1 MSFTNF
7 DDVLQVSLLYDFY
20 GELLTERQKEIMEL
34 YHEENYSIVEISSEL
49 GITKQGVHEA
59 LKKSEKLLYSY
70 EEKLGLVSKFL
81 NTGSVIEEVRNRLDS
96 LSLNDELKEKVEEIK
111 NILNKIED

>member
-1 MSFTNF
+1 MN
-7 DDVLQVSLLYDFY
+7 
-20 GELLTERQKEIMEL
+20 
-34 YHEENYSIVEISSEL
+34 
-49 GITKQGVHEA
+49 VHRICTQIR
-59 LKKSEKLLYSY
+59 LCEKLLYSY